1 MKKSLSILT
10 LLTFL
15 AFCSFAQ
22 TIRRVT
28 KDINITGVN
37 IYSTVQ
43 AAHDA
48 AVAGDIIYLEPISA
62 GNYGGLSCSK
72 PLTFI
77 GNGFA
82 ELNNNSSTTSNPPA
96 DGRFSSIA
104 SFQMLDG
111 SQNSK
116 LIGIRVNESQSN
128 IYVPNI
134 TIDRCNISGP
144 FSYAI
149 ELRASSSTLMGSN
162 LIITKSRINGFIVV
176 SNPYLYPN
184 LGSGCVIT
192 NNIFNTGGASL
203 SSLNNCVI
211 KNNIFNTGI
220 VVAASAISD
229 NIFFGSGVAVT
240 DYNISN
246 TNSIS
251 NNISVGASGLPNG
264 NGNINGVVLS
274 SIFTNPSPN
283 GSTPDSGFQL
293 NPSSPAIGNGTGG
306 SNMGVF
312 AGTSPFVLSGLPPV
326 PIITFFTISGVGNSS
341 TPLQVSVN
349 VRGNN

>member
-1 MKKSLSILT
+1 
-10 LLTFL
+10 
-15 AFCSFAQ
+15 
-22 TIRRVT
+22 
-28 KDINITGVN
+28 
-37 IYSTVQ
+37 
-43 AAHDA
+43 
-48 AVAGDIIYLEPISA
+48 
-62 GNYGGLSCSK
+62 
-72 PLTFI
+72 
-77 GNGFA
+77 
-82 ELNNNSSTTSNPPA
+82 
-96 DGRFSSIA
+96 
-104 SFQMLDG
+104 MLDG

-229 NIFFGSGVAVT
+229 NIFLV
-240 DYNISN
+240 
-246 TNSIS
+246 
-251 NNISVGASGLPNG
+251 
-264 NGNINGVVLS
+264 
-274 SIFTNPSPN
+274 
-283 GSTPDSGFQL
+283 QE
-293 NPSSPAIGNGTGG
+293 
-306 SNMGVF
+306 
-312 AGTSPFVLSGLPPV
+312 
-326 PIITFFTISGVGNSS
+326 
-341 TPLQVSVN
+341 
-349 VRGNN
+349 